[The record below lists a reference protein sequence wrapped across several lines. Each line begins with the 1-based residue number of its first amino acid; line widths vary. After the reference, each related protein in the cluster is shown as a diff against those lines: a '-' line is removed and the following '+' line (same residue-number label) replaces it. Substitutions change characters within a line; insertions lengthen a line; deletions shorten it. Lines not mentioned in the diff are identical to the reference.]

1 MTTLWWMV
9 SFETGLFHHRQ
20 VHADPTNPIHTEP
33 TSTFAFSLRYP
44 LMQGNQLRTLSSVLR
59 HQKGLKIVHQNN
71 AFEIPQWK
79 SPCPPFSENM
89 VYLKIHEW
97 QCRGVDI
104 HHVQRHFKRF
114 WLIHPMSRIC
124 LPLKGITQNMVEHAY
139 MYIYI
144 YCVIIY
150 VYIDTL
156 KTTNQMWGKNWVI
169 IPCQTWIFYD
179 ILNMGWIC
187 LLVKH
192 GWTWNMTSKMCSPE
206 QPPWQGS
213 MHSHSC
219 HRWETQFI
227 APTAG
232 EYGY

>member
-1 MTTLWWMV
+1 MLNYQRVYIYNYIYIWLSIHNIYTCVYITHMTTLWWMV

-124 LPLKGITQNMVEHAY
+124 LSLKGITQNMVEHAY

-144 YCVIIY
+144 LCNYICIY
-150 VYIDTL
+150 RYI
-156 KTTNQMWGKNWVI
+156 KNHQPDVRKKLGHHSM
-169 IPCQTWIFYD
+169 PNMD
-179 ILNMGWIC
+179 ILWY
-187 LLVKH
+187 
-192 GWTWNMTSKMCSPE
+192 S
-206 QPPWQGS
+206 
-213 MHSHSC
+213 
-219 HRWETQFI
+219 
-227 APTAG
+227 
-232 EYGY
+232 